1 MNTAVRA
8 AVRLGIDKGH
18 VMLGVCNGIKGL
30 IAGDIAMA
38 TRLLTRAYAI
48 EGVVERG
55 DGRGG
60 SELDCPTA
68 NIRLGDY
75 QRPAYGIYS
84 VRATKLFTIV
94 ADTMGGGHDTIGGC
108 CSAASNMF
116 RYKVPDTPSCY
127 ANFLRALARHG
138 MGEKDIV
145 ANINFFMNVPVLAD
159 GTMGIVDGK
168 SKPGDSVELRAETR
182 VLAVV
187 SNCPQV
193 HNPCNGFNPTP
204 IRVVVTDTAG

>member
-1 MNTAVRA
+1 VENKVVQDVVVAPDENWSAVLTPGQVLRIVDLEGKQAVDFLCYNADDPADRYNA
-8 AVRLGIDKGH
+8 ADTMKYNKNAYLGAGH
-18 VMLGVCNGIKGL
+18 
-30 IAGDIAMA
+30 
-38 TRLLTRAYAI
+38 
-48 EGVVERG
+48 
-55 DGRGG
+55 
-60 SELDCPTA
+60 
-68 NIRLGDY
+68 
-75 QRPAYGIYS
+75 GIYT

-138 MGEKDIV
+138 MGEKD
-145 ANINFFMNVPVLAD
+145 
-159 GTMGIVDGK
+159 MGIVDGK

-204 IRVVVTDTAG
+204 IRVVITNPEG

>member
-1 MNTAVRA
+1 MDGKVLQDAVIAPNDNWSAVLTPRQTLRIVDLEGKQAVDFLCYNADDVADRYNA
-8 AVRLGIDKGH
+8 ADTMKYNKNVYLGAGH
-18 VMLGVCNGIKGL
+18 
-30 IAGDIAMA
+30 
-38 TRLLTRAYAI
+38 
-48 EGVVERG
+48 
-55 DGRGG
+55 
-60 SELDCPTA
+60 
-68 NIRLGDY
+68 
-75 QRPAYGIYS
+75 GIYS

-127 ANFLRALARHG
+127 ANFLRALAPHG

-145 ANINFFMNVPVLAD
+145 ANINFFMNVPVQPD
-159 GTMGIVDGK
+159 GTMGIVDGR
-168 SKPGDSVELRAETR
+168 SKPGDYVELRAESR

-187 SNCPQV
+187 SNCPQT

-204 IRVVVTDTAG
+204 IRVMVSAGH